1 MRAQSVD
8 VRGSEGKVL
17 CCAIFRAGGRKL
29 LSRGHMLKQDDV
41 RLLEGE
47 GLEQVWVTELEDGE
61 VGEDEAVLQV
71 AREMAGGA
79 LEVRLAAGGRA
90 NLMAVE
96 DCCVLVDEPSL
107 RRLNGSS
114 TMVVATVSSFAYAR
128 AGQRVASVKS
138 APFAVGREGLEAVL
152 ALLRERGPVLQGR
165 PIRRPVVGVLYSDPI
180 TGERAKHLF
189 EGVMRQRL
197 ERFGASASCA
207 LAVTEED
214 DSVIRALS
222 HLLRRRPAAVLIAST
237 TAPAGPE
244 DVVGRAL
251 ASLGCRLERFLAPVE
266 PGSLLLL
273 AYKDAIPIVSAPGCY
288 RSAKPNVVDLVLPP
302 LLAGYPVSR
311 WEVAALGHGGLMG

>member
-1 MRAQSVD
+1 MRAQSID
-8 VRGSEGKVL
+8 VRGSAGKVL

-29 LSRGHMLKQDDV
+29 LSRGHTLKEEDV

-61 VGEDEAVLQV
+61 VGEDEAVLRV
-71 AREMAGGA
+71 AQGVANGF

-96 DCCVLVDEPSL
+96 DCCVLVDEPAL

-138 APFAVGREGLEAVL
+138 TPFAVGGEELEAVL
-152 ALLRERGPVLQGR
+152 AILRERGPLLQVR
-165 PIRRPVVGVLYSDPI
+165 PIRRPAVGVLYSDVI

-197 ERFGASASCA
+197 ERFGASPSYT

-214 DSVIRALS
+214 DGVARALS
-222 HLLRRRPAAVLIAST
+222 HLLRCRPAVVLVAST
-237 TAPAGPE
+237 TAPAGPD

-273 AYKDAIPIVSAPGCY
+273 AYKDATAIVSAPGCY

-302 LLAGYPVSR
+302 LLAGHPVSR
-311 WEVAALGHGGLMG
+311 SEVAALGPGGLLG